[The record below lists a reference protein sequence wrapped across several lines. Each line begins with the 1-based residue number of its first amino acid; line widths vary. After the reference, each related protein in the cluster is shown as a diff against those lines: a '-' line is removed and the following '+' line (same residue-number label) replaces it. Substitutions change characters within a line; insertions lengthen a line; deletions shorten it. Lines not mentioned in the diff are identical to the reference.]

1 MKIFTP
7 LLLVILLLSC
17 MGPDQA
23 QQYIPERP
31 SDAPG
36 GATVM
41 NSVSSMDISHRENY
55 IKSQILAG
63 NIPDFLRD
71 KVECNFNMLDLA
83 GDTHTVV
90 YHVMPDYLAVGS
102 DSDFVR
108 IPLTPN
114 TAQAIADSFRC
125 FMPTPKLVDATM
137 LRSPGRLNPIPYAPV
152 GHNNELVS
160 QFIRHNNDINTA
172 MENEDIH
179 SGELISGIKKDV
191 VITGRLKGNRSH
203 VAIYGWHYK
212 NNSAIQPL
220 YTGHIKE
227 YVDYSHGIRLIDN
240 DMTVDGIQMS
250 AQDVLSDSLLYK
262 CLTREAAPI
271 TQPYYLK

>member
-1 MKIFTP
+1 MKYNPLIF
-7 LLLVILLLSC
+7 LLALLVSC
-17 MGPDQA
+17 MGPEQPT
-23 QQYIPERP
+23 QYIPERP

-36 GATVM
+36 GNAVM
-41 NSVSSMDISHRENY
+41 NSVNNMDLSHRENY
-55 IKSQILAG
+55 IKSQILSG
-63 NIPDFLRD
+63 NIPDFLRN

-90 YHVMPDYLAVGS
+90 YQVMPDYLAVGS

-108 IPLTPN
+108 VPLTPT

-137 LRSPGRLNPIPYAPV
+137 LRSTGRLDPIPYAPV

-160 QFIRHNNDINTA
+160 QFVRHNNDISTA
-172 MENEDIH
+172 MQNEDIQP
-179 SGELISGIKKDV
+179 GELISGIKKDV
-191 VITGRLKGNRSH
+191 VITNRIKNNRNY

-212 NNSAIQPL
+212 NNTAIQPL

-227 YVDYSHGIRLIDN
+227 YVDYSHGIRLISN
-240 DMTVDGIQMS
+240 NMTVDGMQMS
-250 AQDVLSDSLLYK
+250 AQEVLRDSLLYK
-262 CLTREAAPI
+262 CLTRETLPI